1 MMERA
6 KNGPTEARPAARVS
20 PKVLIVEDETSLA
33 AAVGY
38 ALRREGYEVIAAG
51 DGETGLALAR
61 RDQPDLI
68 LLDVMLPGK
77 NGFDVCKEI
86 RQQGVDSAILM
97 LTARSHV
104 IDRVVG
110 LKVGADDY
118 LSKPFDPAELLARIE
133 ALLRRTRHEN
143 LPPVARFRFANIEV
157 DFQAG
162 EARKDGQTV
171 PLTAKELLLL
181 RYFID
186 HRRQVV
192 SREELLQHVWEYQP
206 NVSSRTVDVHMAWL
220 RQKLEENTQNPRYF
234 HTVRGVGYRFTP

>member
-1 MMERA
+1 MS
-6 KNGPTEARPAARVS
+6 ARIL
-20 PKVLIVEDETSLA
+20 LIEDEPGLQLTLSDLLA
-33 AAVGY
+33 T
-38 ALRREGYEVIAAG
+38 EGYTVQTAG
-51 DGETGLALAR
+51 DGPSGLAKALAAS
-61 RDQPDLI
+61 PFDLI

-86 RQQGVDSAILM
+86 RQHGVDSAILM

-118 LSKPFDPAELLARIE
+118 LPKPFDPAELLARIE
-133 ALLRRTRHEN
+133 ALLRRTLHN
-143 LPPVARFRFANIEV
+143 NVSPVLRFQFDNIQV
-157 DFQAG
+157 DFQSG
-162 EARKDGQTV
+162 EASKDGQPV
-171 PLTAKELLLL
+171 SLTAKELLLL

-186 HRRQVV
+186 HRHQVV
-192 SREELLQHVWEYQP
+192 SREDLLQHVWEYQP

-220 RQKLEENTQNPRYF
+220 RQKLEDNTQNPRYF

>member
-1 MMERA
+1 MTTA
-6 KNGPTEARPAARVS
+6 TAAC
-20 PKVLIVEDETSLA
+20 PKVLIIEDEETLLFTLAHSLK
-33 AAVGY
+33 
-38 ALRREGYEVIAAG
+38 REGYTVVTASRG
-51 DGETGLALAR
+51 DDGLKLAR
-61 RDQPDLI
+61 EQHPDLI

>member
-1 MMERA
+1 MS
-6 KNGPTEARPAARVS
+6 ARI
-20 PKVLIVEDETSLA
+20 LLVEDEPGLQLTLSDLLA
-33 AAVGY
+33 TEGY
-38 ALRREGYEVIAAG
+38 AVETAG
-51 DGETGLALAR
+51 DGPSGLAKALRTAY
-61 RDQPDLI
+61 DLI

-77 NGFDVCKEI
+77 NGFEVCKEI

-118 LSKPFDPAELLARIE
+118 LPKPFDPAELLARIE

-143 LPPVARFRFANIEV
+143 LPPVVRFQFANIEV

-162 EARKDGQTV
+162 EAIKDGQAV

-186 HRRQVV
+186 HRHQVV
-192 SREELLQHVWEYQP
+192 SREDLLQHVWEYQP
-206 NVSSRTVDVHMAWL
+206 NVSSRTVDVHIAWL